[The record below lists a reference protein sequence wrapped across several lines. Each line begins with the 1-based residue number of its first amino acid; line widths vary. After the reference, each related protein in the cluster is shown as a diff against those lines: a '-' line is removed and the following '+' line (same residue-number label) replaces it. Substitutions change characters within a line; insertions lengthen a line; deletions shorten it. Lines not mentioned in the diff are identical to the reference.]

1 MGLSDLSNGSLR
13 NVNFNNFKSIIFR
26 YVDYVKLHFNEIY
39 INKSILKRKL
49 KKNLKE
55 IGIFIIK
62 LFYNNIYANLN

>member
-26 YVDYVKLHFNEIY
+26 YVDYFKLHFNEIY